1 MIRIWTTSLAALA
14 LVSLATSWSG
24 AGWLDKAKQA
34 AEGLQNQATSGPAGG
49 LSSDEIA
56 GGLREAL
63 RIGAEKAASRAS
75 AVGGFLDNPKIRI
88 PLPDQLQTAANAA
101 KMVGMG
107 SHVAAFEDT
116 MNRAAEKASAKA
128 VPIFGD
134 AVSKLT
140 FEDVEKIWKG
150 GDRAA
155 TDYLERTTRDRL
167 YAEFEPVVHAA
178 AGEVGVTRS
187 YESLIGQPGVS
198 NLVAGTDLDLDH
210 YVTGKGLDGL
220 FTLLGEEEKAIRTN
234 PMARTTDLLKKVFG
248 Q

>member
-1 MIRIWTTSLAALA
+1 MKRIGTTSLAVLA
-14 LVSLATSWSG
+14 CVSLTTPWGEAS
-24 AGWLDKAKQA
+24 WLDKAKQA
-34 AEGLQNQATSGPAGG
+34 AESLQTHSTSGPTSG

-63 RIGAEKAASRAS
+63 RIGAEQAVSRAS

-88 PLPDQLQTAANAA
+88 PLPDQLQTAANAL

-128 VPIFGD
+128 LPIFGD

-140 FEDVEKIWKG
+140 FQDVEKIWKG

-155 TDYLERTTRDRL
+155 TDYLERTTRDLL
-167 YAEFEPVVHAA
+167 YQEFQPVVHTA

-198 NLVAGTDLDLDH
+198 SLVAGTDLDLDH

-220 FTLLGEEEKAIRTN
+220 FALLGEEEKAIRTN

>member
-1 MIRIWTTSLAALA
+1 MRRICTISLAVLA
-14 LVSLATSWSG
+14 FVFLTTPWGA
-24 AGWLDKAKQA
+24 AGWLDKAKEA
-34 AEGLQNQATSGPAGG
+34 VEGLQTQPTSGLASG

-63 RIGAEKAASRAS
+63 RMGAEKAASRAS

-88 PLPDQLQTAANAA
+88 PLPDQLQTAANAL

-107 SHVAAFEDT
+107 SHVAAFEET
-116 MNRAAEKASAKA
+116 MNRAAEQASAKA
-128 VPIFGD
+128 LPIFGD

-167 YAEFEPVVHAA
+167 YQEFEPVVHTA

-187 YESLIGQPGVS
+187 YESLIGQPGVAS
-198 NLVAGTDLDLDH
+198 LVAGTDLDLDH
-210 YVTGKGLDGL
+210 YVTEKGLDGL
-220 FTLLGEEEKAIRTN
+220 FTLLGEEEQAIRTN